1 LEGLDYRSIALT
13 NLVCIDRDIRT
24 IRRGMDLR
32 ECRELGSLPIIW
44 HAAWRHLIGRQAIA
58 TLQGYFGRIG

>member
-1 LEGLDYRSIALT
+1 
-13 NLVCIDRDIRT
+13 
-24 IRRGMDLR
+24 MDLR